1 MWSVHHTMS
10 LTTLL
15 QGADMKI
22 IGSTA
27 LNYFWSDWRLPVDL
41 DMIIRE
47 GEFNPNRVDPITL
60 PVSLYEMFRSEQGY
74 VVPDDIYTLKCS
86 HLGFNS
92 QEDCI
97 PKWYKHKRDIIEM
110 SRRGCKLNLPLYDT
124 LKDYWSKTITDKS
137 FLSLDK
143 KKSDF
148 FNDHVT
154 YKYDH
159 DYLHDL
165 VSYPNKP
172 VYTKCLVDGEQVRID
187 KNKFDILSHSDKI
200 RMFKEEITVI
210 AVERWLIPSGGNI
223 SWIDAYNRSLRKT
236 ITTLTKGWATDF
248 IVENLEEFDKS
259 DFSYFK
265 NIMEVLD
272 MSNKVDMSV
281 FEELLANT
289 GCDMDGLVVALADNS
304 LFDEYKF
311 DITYP
316 DRNGRDYKDPEYRAE
331 YEACYQHHQ
340 RLKNEVVVALGY
352 EHLQQEGGG
361 EGGAESCFGVFKL
374 KGKVYQAFWRYYSS
388 DGYET
393 YGAAE
398 SLREVKPVQKTIT
411 VYE

>member
-1 MWSVHHTMS
+1 
-10 LTTLL
+10 
-15 QGADMKI
+15 MKI

-27 LNYFWSDWRLPVDL
+27 LNHFYADWRLPQDL
-41 DMIIRE
+41 DIIIPE
-47 GEFNPNRVDPITL
+47 GELIPDGVDPITL
-60 PVSLYEMFRSEQGY
+60 PVDLYRMFRSEHSH
-74 VVPDDIYTLKCS
+74 VVLDDLYTLKCS

-92 QEDCI
+92 QEGCI

-110 SRRGCKLNLPLYDT
+110 SRRGCKLNLPLYNA
-124 LKDYWSKTITDKS
+124 LKEYWSETITNKG

-165 VSYPNKP
+165 VSHPNKP

-187 KNKFDILSHSDKI
+187 KNKFDILPQSDKI

-210 AVERWLIPSGGNI
+210 AVERWLIPSGGSI

-236 ITTLTKGWATDF
+236 TTTLTKSWATDF
-248 IVENLEEFDKS
+248 IVGNLGEFDRS

-272 MSNKVDMSV
+272 MSNKLDMGV

-289 GCDMDGLVVALADNS
+289 SYNMDGLVVALADNS
-304 LFDEYKF
+304 LFDQYQF

-316 DRNGRDYKDPEYRAE
+316 SRGNRDFRDPEWNKE
-331 YEACYQHHQ
+331 YEAYRQEYD
-340 RLKNEVVVALGY
+340 RLKNEVVEALGY

-361 EGGAESCFGVFKL
+361 EGGAESCEGVFKL
-374 KGKVYQAFWRYYSS
+374 KGKMYQAFWRYYSHE
-388 DGYET
+388 GYET

-398 SLREVKPVQKTIT
+398 SLREVRPVQKTIT